1 MSCSHRKQYFSTGR
15 WRPHNGSLRLE
26 TIFTFTFALDNLGV
40 FPVAGPDGTLG
51 RNNKM
56 IRVTILAAALLV
68 SASAAFADE
77 PIVGN
82 WKTVEGDTAAIT
94 PCADSYCV
102 TLKTGKYA
110 GRQIGKM
117 QGKDGS
123 YTGELT
129 DPSED
134 KTYSGS
140 GSVSG
145 NTVRMKGCVLKIFC
159 KSQTWTR
166 L

>member
-1 MSCSHRKQYFSTGR
+1 MIRA
-15 WRPHNGSLRLE
+15 
-26 TIFTFTFALDNLGV
+26 TIF
-40 FPVAGPDGTLG
+40 
-51 RNNKM
+51 
-56 IRVTILAAALLV
+56 AAALLV
-68 SASAAFADE
+68 STGSAFADE

-82 WKTVEGDTAAIT
+82 WKTEAGDTAAIT

-117 QGKDGS
+117 QGKGGS

-140 GSVSG
+140 GAISG
-145 NTVRMKGCVLKIFC
+145 NNLKMTGCVLKIFC
-159 KSQTWTR
+159 KSQTWKR

>member
-1 MSCSHRKQYFSTGR
+1 
-15 WRPHNGSLRLE
+15 
-26 TIFTFTFALDNLGV
+26 
-40 FPVAGPDGTLG
+40 
-51 RNNKM
+51 M
-56 IRVTILAAALLV
+56 IRATILVAALLV
-68 SASAAFADE
+68 TAGTAFADE

-117 QGKDGS
+117 QGKGS
-123 YTGELT
+123 TYTGELT

-134 KTYSGS
+134 KTYSGY
-140 GSVSG
+140 GTVSG
-145 NTVRMKGCVLKIFC
+145 NSVRMKGCVLKIFC

>member
-1 MSCSHRKQYFSTGR
+1 
-15 WRPHNGSLRLE
+15 
-26 TIFTFTFALDNLGV
+26 
-40 FPVAGPDGTLG
+40 
-51 RNNKM
+51 M
-56 IRVTILAAALLV
+56 IRTPVLAAMLILGAGN
-68 SASAAFADE
+68 AFAEE

-82 WKTVEGDTAAIT
+82 WKTADGDTALIA
-94 PCADSYCV
+94 PCTDGYCV

-110 GRQIGKM
+110 GRRIGTM
-117 QGKDGS
+117 QGKNGT

-140 GSVSG
+140 G
-145 NTVRMKGCVLKIFC
+145 TVNGDTAKMRGCVLKILC

>member
-1 MSCSHRKQYFSTGR
+1 
-15 WRPHNGSLRLE
+15 
-26 TIFTFTFALDNLGV
+26 
-40 FPVAGPDGTLG
+40 
-51 RNNKM
+51 M
-56 IRVTILAAALLV
+56 IRATILAGAMLLG
-68 SASAAFADE
+68 ANAAFAEE

-82 WKTVEGDTAAIT
+82 WKTVEGDTAAIAS
-94 PCADSYCV
+94 CGDSYCV

-110 GRQIGKM
+110 GKQIGKM
-117 QGKDGS
+117 QGKGNS

-140 GSVSG
+140 GTVSG
-145 NTVRMKGCVLKIFC
+145 NKIKMQGCVLKVFC
-159 KSQTWTR
+159 KSQTWTK

>member
-1 MSCSHRKQYFSTGR
+1 MPKTV
-15 WRPHNGSLRLE
+15 
-26 TIFTFTFALDNLGV
+26 FTFTFALDNLAT
-40 FPVAGPDGTLG
+40 FPAMEPDGTLG
-51 RNNKM
+51 RNNNIM
-56 IRVTILAAALLV
+56 IRATILAAALLL
-68 SASAAFADE
+68 SASAAFAEE

-82 WKTVEGDTAAIT
+82 WKTVEGDTAAIA
-94 PCADSYCV
+94 PCSDSYCV

-110 GRQIGKM
+110 GKQIGKM
-117 QGKDGS
+117 QGKGGS

-129 DPSED
+129 DPSEN

-140 GSVSG
+140 GTVSG
-145 NTVRMKGCVLKIFC
+145 NSVKMRGCVLKIFC

>member
-1 MSCSHRKQYFSTGR
+1 
-15 WRPHNGSLRLE
+15 
-26 TIFTFTFALDNLGV
+26 
-40 FPVAGPDGTLG
+40 
-51 RNNKM
+51 M
-56 IRVTILAAALLV
+56 IRVIILAAALFV
-68 SASAAFADE
+68 SASTAYADE

-82 WKTVEGDTAAIT
+82 WKTVAGDTAAIA
-94 PCADSYCV
+94 PCGDSYCV

-110 GRQIGKM
+110 GKQIGKM
-117 QGKDGS
+117 QGTGGS

-140 GSVSG
+140 GTVSG
-145 NTVRMKGCVLKIFC
+145 NTVRMKGCVLKVFC

>member
-1 MSCSHRKQYFSTGR
+1 
-15 WRPHNGSLRLE
+15 
-26 TIFTFTFALDNLGV
+26 
-40 FPVAGPDGTLG
+40 
-51 RNNKM
+51 M

-68 SASAAFADE
+68 SAGAAFADE

-82 WKTVEGDTAAIT
+82 WKTMEGDTAAIT
-94 PCADSYCV
+94 PCAGSYCV

-110 GRQIGKM
+110 GKQIGRM
-117 QGKDGS
+117 QGTGNS

-129 DPSED
+129 DPAED

-140 GSVSG
+140 GTVSG
-145 NTVRMKGCVLKIFC
+145 NTVRMKGCVMKVFC
-159 KSQTWTR
+159 KSQTWTK

>member
-1 MSCSHRKQYFSTGR
+1 MPG
-15 WRPHNGSLRLE
+15 
-26 TIFTFTFALDNLGV
+26 GV
-40 FPVAGPDGTLG
+40 RE
-51 RNNKM
+51 RNNIM
-56 IRVTILAAALLV
+56 IRATILAAALLLG
-68 SASAAFADE
+68 ASAAFAEE

-82 WKTVEGDTAAIT
+82 WKTVEGDTAAIM

-110 GRQIGKM
+110 GKQIGKM
-117 QGKDGS
+117 QGKGGS

-140 GSVSG
+140 GTVSG
-145 NTVRMKGCVLKIFC
+145 NSVRMKGCVLKVFC

>member
-1 MSCSHRKQYFSTGR
+1 
-15 WRPHNGSLRLE
+15 
-26 TIFTFTFALDNLGV
+26 
-40 FPVAGPDGTLG
+40 
-51 RNNKM
+51 M
-56 IRVTILAAALLV
+56 IRATILAAALLF
-68 SASAAFADE
+68 SAGTAFADE

-82 WKTVEGDTAAIT
+82 WKTLAGDTAAIA

-117 QGKDGS
+117 QGKGDS

-134 KTYSGS
+134 KTYSGY
-140 GSVSG
+140 GTVSG
-145 NTVRMKGCVLKIFC
+145 NTIRMKGCVLKIFC
-159 KSQTWTR
+159 KTQTWTK